1 MPADITLTGN
11 VQGLSTVGG
20 NVGPASFSYALDDVA
35 NYHTQEIPVPL
46 GASGQVVAVPTLGVT
61 HRLFYLKT
69 TEDVDVTLNSEPA
82 GTLFKG
88 GVLIRCGMDNV
99 TTMSF
104 DGNGSVDAVVF
115 LTVVGD

>member
-11 VQGLSTVGG
+11 VQGLSTIGG
-20 NVGPASFSYALDDVA
+20 NVGPASFSYLLDDAA

-46 GASGQVVAVPTLGVT
+46 GASGQVVVVPALGVT

-69 TEDVDVTLNSEPA
+69 TEDVDVTLNAEPV
-82 GTLFKG
+82 GTLLKDG
-88 GVLIRCGMDNV
+88 ILVRCGMPNV
-99 TTMSF
+99 TTITF
-104 DGNGSVDAVVF
+104 DGNGAVDAIVF